1 MESSLGE
8 RKVRGSITQFVA
20 YFFFLSFLLESA
32 FRTHYLYHSVDSN
45 DVGWQIWC
53 ALNSTLD
60 TINGTCS

>member
-8 RKVRGSITQFVA
+8 RKVRGSITQLVA
-20 YFFFLSFLLESA
+20 HFFFLSFLLKSVY
-32 FRTHYLYHSVDSN
+32 RKQYLDNSVDSN

-53 ALNSTLD
+53 ELNSTLD